1 MDLMGKDSILYAYG
15 GSSNHGCEALV
26 RSSIGI
32 MHKTFGERDIY
43 LVTDSRDVDR
53 YYMGDICNYTEVKP
67 DKCRLDF
74 LSAYLDYKMHRN
86 SVALDTYPYRSIAR
100 RFSGDGLA
108 LSIGGDNY
116 CYGYTAYYAELNR
129 LFREAGRMTVLW
141 GCSINEE
148 AFREKG
154 LLEDLKGYSLITAR
168 ETLTYD
174 LLKSYGLDNV
184 ELYPDPAFTM
194 SSDESK
200 VPSLM
205 KEGRWIGVNIS
216 PMIQENE
223 KVTGITINNYRRLC
237 SDILGETDYNIVL
250 IPHVVW
256 KQSDDRL
263 PLKQLFDEF
272 SGSGRIIMVEDCNAE
287 QLKGVVSRC
296 RFLITART
304 HASIAGYST
313 CVPTLVIGYSVK
325 AKGIA
330 KDIFGTYEDYVLPVQ
345 DLKDESDLLERF
357 RWLMEH
363 EREVR
368 NHLESFMPGYIAK
381 AWEAGNALK
390 KV

>member
-1 MDLMGKDSILYAYG
+1 MNIVLFAHDDSG
-15 GSSNHGCEALV
+15 NHGCEALA

-32 MHKTFGERDIY
+32 LKKTLEGCDVQ
-43 LVTDSRDVDR
+43 LVTDSREVDR
-53 YYMGDICNYTEVKP
+53 YYMGDICKYTEIKP
-67 DKCRLDF
+67 DKCSLDF
-74 LSAYLDYKMHRN
+74 LSAYLDYKIHGN
-86 SVALDTYPYRSIAR
+86 SVALDTYPYSSVAR

-129 LFREAGRMTVLW
+129 LFRKAGRRTVLW

-154 LLEDLKGYSLITAR
+154 LVEDLKGYSLITAR

-194 SSDESK
+194 LSDDSK
-200 VPSLM
+200 VPPEML
-205 KEGRWIGVNIS
+205 EGKWIGVNIS
-216 PMIQENE
+216 PMIQDNE
-223 KVTGITINNYRRLC
+223 KAAGIAMDNYRKLC
-237 SDILGETDYNIVL
+237 SHILDETDCSIAL

-263 PLKQLFDEF
+263 PLKQLYDEF
-272 SGSGRIIMVEDCNAE
+272 SASGRIILVEDNNAE
-287 QLKGVVSRC
+287 RIKGIISKC
-296 RFLITART
+296 RFMVAART
-304 HASIAGYST
+304 HASIAAYST
-313 CVPTLVIGYSVK
+313 CVPALVVGYSVK

-330 KDIFGTYEDYVLPVQ
+330 KDIFGSYENYVIPVQ
-345 DLKDESDLLERF
+345 ELNAESDLTERF
-357 RWLMEH
+357 RWLMDH

-368 NHLESFMPGYIAK
+368 NHLKSFMPGYIAK

>member
-1 MDLMGKDSILYAYG
+1 MNIVLFAHDDSG
-15 GSSNHGCEALV
+15 NHGCEALA

-32 MHKTFGERDIY
+32 LKKTLEGCDVQ
-43 LVTDSRDVDR
+43 LVTDSREVDR
-53 YYMGDICNYTEVKP
+53 YYMGDICKYTEIKP
-67 DKCRLDF
+67 DKCSLDF
-74 LSAYLDYKMHRN
+74 LSAYLDYKIHGN
-86 SVALDTYPYRSIAR
+86 SVALDTYPYRSVAR

-129 LFREAGRMTVLW
+129 LFREAGRKTVLW

-194 SSDESK
+194 LSDDSK
-200 VPSLM
+200 VPPEML
-205 KEGRWIGVNIS
+205 EGKWIGVNIS
-216 PMIQENE
+216 PMIQDNE
-223 KVTGITINNYRRLC
+223 KAAGIAMHNYRKLC
-237 SDILGETDYNIVL
+237 SHILDETDCSIAL

-263 PLKQLFDEF
+263 PLKQLYDEF
-272 SGSGRIIMVEDCNAE
+272 SASGRIILVEDNNAE
-287 QLKGVVSRC
+287 RIKGIISKC
-296 RFLITART
+296 RFMVAART
-304 HASIAGYST
+304 HASIAAYST
-313 CVPTLVIGYSVK
+313 CVPALVVGYSVK

-330 KDIFGTYEDYVLPVQ
+330 KDIFGSYENYVIPVQ
-345 DLKDESDLLERF
+345 ELNAESDLTERF
-357 RWLMEH
+357 RWLMDH

-368 NHLESFMPGYIAK
+368 NHLKSFMPGYIAK

>member
-1 MDLMGKDSILYAYG
+1 MNIVLFAHDNSA
-15 GSSNHGCEALV
+15 NHGCEALA

-32 MHKTFGERDIY
+32 LKKSLEDYDVH
-43 LVTDSRDVDR
+43 LVTDSQDVDL
-53 YYMGDICNYTEVKP
+53 YYMGDICKYTEIKP
-67 DKCRLDF
+67 DKCSLDF
-74 LSAYLDYKMHRN
+74 LSAYLDYKIHGN
-86 SVALDTYPYRSIAR
+86 SVALDTYPYRSVAR

-129 LFREAGRMTVLW
+129 LFRRAGRKTVLW

-194 SSDESK
+194 SSDKSK
-200 VPSLM
+200 IPSYM

-216 PMIQENE
+216 PMIQDNE
-223 KVTGITINNYRRLC
+223 KAAGIAMDNYRKLC
-237 SDILGETDYNIVL
+237 SHILDETDCSIAL

-263 PLKQLFDEF
+263 PLKQLYDEF
-272 SGSGRIIMVEDCNAE
+272 SASGRIILVEDNNAE
-287 QLKGVVSRC
+287 RIKGIISKC
-296 RFLITART
+296 RFMVAART
-304 HASIAGYST
+304 HASIAAYST
-313 CVPTLVIGYSVK
+313 CVPALVVGYSVK

-330 KDIFGTYEDYVLPVQ
+330 KDIFGSYENYVIPVQ
-345 DLKDESDLLERF
+345 ELNAESDLTERF
-357 RWLMEH
+357 RWLVDH

>member
-1 MDLMGKDSILYAYG
+1 MNIVLFAHDDSG
-15 GSSNHGCEALV
+15 NHGCEALA

-32 MHKTFGERDIY
+32 LKKTFEGCDVQ
-43 LVTDSRDVDR
+43 LVTDSRKVDR
-53 YYMGDICNYTEVKP
+53 YYMGDICKYTEIKP
-67 DKCRLDF
+67 DKCSLDF
-74 LSAYLDYKMHRN
+74 LSAYLDYKIHGN
-86 SVALDTYPYRSIAR
+86 SVALDTYPYRSVAR

-129 LFREAGRMTVLW
+129 LFREAGRKTVLW

-154 LLEDLKGYSLITAR
+154 LLEDLKGYSLITVR

-184 ELYPDPAFTM
+184 ELYPDPAFIM

-330 KDIFGTYEDYVLPVQ
+330 KDIFGSFEDYVLPVQ
-345 DLKDESDLLERF
+345 ELKVESDLMERF

-363 EREVR
+363 EMEVR

-390 KV
+390 KI

>member
-1 MDLMGKDSILYAYG
+1 
-15 GSSNHGCEALV
+15 
-26 RSSIGI
+26 
-32 MHKTFGERDIY
+32 
-43 LVTDSRDVDR
+43 
-53 YYMGDICNYTEVKP
+53 MGDICKYTEIKP
-67 DKCRLDF
+67 DKCSLDF
-74 LSAYLDYKMHRN
+74 LSAYLDYKIHGN
-86 SVALDTYPYRSIAR
+86 SVALDTYPYRSVAR

-129 LFREAGRMTVLW
+129 LFREAGRKTVLW

-194 SSDESK
+194 LSDDSK
-200 VPSLM
+200 VPPEML
-205 KEGRWIGVNIS
+205 EGKWIGVNIS
-216 PMIQENE
+216 PMIQDNE
-223 KVTGITINNYRRLC
+223 KAAGIAMDNYRKLC
-237 SDILGETDYNIVL
+237 SHILDETDCSIAL

-263 PLKQLFDEF
+263 PLKQLYDEF
-272 SGSGRIIMVEDCNAE
+272 SASGRIILVEDNNAE
-287 QLKGVVSRC
+287 RIKGIISKC
-296 RFLITART
+296 RFMVAART
-304 HASIAGYST
+304 HASIAAYST
-313 CVPTLVIGYSVK
+313 CVPALVVGYSVK

-330 KDIFGTYEDYVLPVQ
+330 KDIFGSYENYVIPVQ
-345 DLKDESDLLERF
+345 ELNAESDLTERF
-357 RWLMEH
+357 RWLMDH

-368 NHLESFMPGYIAK
+368 NHLKSFMPGYIAK

>member
-1 MDLMGKDSILYAYG
+1 MNIVLFAHDDSG
-15 GSSNHGCEALV
+15 NHGCEALA

-32 MHKTFGERDIY
+32 LKKTLEGCDVQ
-43 LVTDSRDVDR
+43 LVTDSREVDR
-53 YYMGDICNYTEVKP
+53 YYMGDICKYTEIKP
-67 DKCRLDF
+67 DKCSLDF
-74 LSAYLDYKMHRN
+74 LSAYLDYKIHGN
-86 SVALDTYPYRSIAR
+86 SVALDTYPYRSVAR

-129 LFREAGRMTVLW
+129 LFREAGRKTVLW

-194 SSDESK
+194 LSDDSK
-200 VPSLM
+200 VPPEML
-205 KEGRWIGVNIS
+205 EGKWIGVNIS
-216 PMIQENE
+216 PMIQDNE
-223 KVTGITINNYRRLC
+223 KAAGIAMDNYRKLC
-237 SDILGETDYNIVL
+237 SHILDETDCSIAL

-263 PLKQLFDEF
+263 PLKQLYDEF
-272 SGSGRIIMVEDCNAE
+272 SASGRIMLVEDNNAE
-287 QLKGVVSRC
+287 RIKGIISKC
-296 RFLITART
+296 RFMVAART
-304 HASIAGYST
+304 HASIAAYST
-313 CVPTLVIGYSVK
+313 CVPALVVGYSVK

-330 KDIFGTYEDYVLPVQ
+330 KDIFGSYENYVIPVQ
-345 DLKDESDLLERF
+345 ELNAESDLTERF
-357 RWLMEH
+357 RWLMDH

-368 NHLESFMPGYIAK
+368 NHLKSFMPGYIAK

>member
-1 MDLMGKDSILYAYG
+1 MNIVLFAHDDSA
-15 GSSNHGCEALV
+15 NHGCEALA

-32 MHKTFGERDIY
+32 LHKSFGECDIH
-43 LVTDSRDVDR
+43 LVTDSREVDR
-53 YYMGDICNYTEVKP
+53 YYMGDICNYTEIKP
-67 DKCRLDF
+67 DKCSLDF
-74 LSAYLDYKMHRN
+74 LSAYLDYKIHGN
-86 SVALDTYPYRSIAR
+86 SVALDTYPYRSVAR

-129 LFREAGRMTVLW
+129 LFRKAGRRTVLW

-154 LLEDLKGYSLITAR
+154 LVEDLKGYSLITAR

-194 SSDESK
+194 LSDDSM
-200 VPSLM
+200 VPAEMLDG
-205 KEGRWIGVNIS
+205 KWVGVNIS
-216 PMIQENE
+216 LMIQDNE
-223 KVTGITINNYRRLC
+223 KAAGIAMDNYRNLC
-237 SDILGETDYNIVL
+237 SHILGETDCSIAL

-272 SGSGRIIMVEDCNAE
+272 SATGRIILVEDDNAE
-287 QLKGVVSRC
+287 RIKGIISKC
-296 RFLITART
+296 RFMVAART
-304 HASIAGYST
+304 HASIAAYSN
-313 CVPTLVIGYSVK
+313 CVPALVVGYSVK

-330 KDIFGTYEDYVLPVQ
+330 KDIFGSYENYVIAVQ
-345 DLKDESDLLERF
+345 ELHAESNLTERF
-357 RWLMEH
+357 RWLVDH
-363 EREVR
+363 EGEVR

-390 KV
+390 RI